1 MGVITKLEM
10 AAQPH
15 RGDMCQRELE
25 TGGGGMVILSMKCA
39 VYQLTEYND
48 RFSVTQT
55 LCSNIMLERVVV

>member
-48 RFSVTQT
+48 RFLSD
-55 LCSNIMLERVVV
+55 SDVV